1 MQGILQFGC
10 SGRFSES
17 FEFLFEY
24 FGKLHMA
31 TFPVGHHA
39 CPNKKDPMAQVL
51 ARGTS
56 LQKNNSRGCPFEG
69 ECLFVPPL
77 AAFIQKLIVEKC
89 SNS

>member
-1 MQGILQFGC
+1 MPNPGQSLCLIPENQIQGILQFDS

-17 FEFLFEY
+17 FEFLFGY
-24 FGKLHMA
+24 FRKLFMA

-56 LQKNNSRGCPFEG
+56 LQEAIQ
-69 ECLFVPPL
+69 E
-77 AAFIQKLIVEKC
+77 AAL
-89 SNS
+89 